1 MHSSL
6 NKRSIGYYNANE
18 KKEEG
23 SVLVILG
30 GYDMMMLP
38 SVDKGTLTVLF
49 TNRAAVMLAGAAW
62 DRESPRPM
70 GLY

>member
-1 MHSSL
+1 
-6 NKRSIGYYNANE
+6 
-18 KKEEG
+18 
-23 SVLVILG
+23 
-30 GYDMMMLP
+30 MMMLP